1 MKKITLQAL
10 VLLILS
16 NYVSPSFALNQDE
29 IDDIRDYFVEA
40 SELLA
45 ESDGYNAHCPA
56 PENYYVKLEDMFFD
70 LEEKHKQLLD
80 EATENLMD
88 DADTKG
94 EDAGEA
100 YWQANPNCKAIYNHQ
115 MEQLDDLDYAL
126 HAIETTA
133 ANDLYKN

>member
-1 MKKITLQAL
+1 MNKMLFQS
-10 VLLILS
+10 LILL
-16 NYVSPSFALNQDE
+16 SFSLSVAPALALNQDDIEE
-29 IDDIRDYFVEA
+29 IKDYFVEA

-88 DADTKG
+88 EADIKG
-94 EDAGEA
+94 EDAGET

-115 MEQLDDLDYAL
+115 MEQLDNLDYTL

-133 ANDLYKN
+133 AKGL